1 MPEIMLKYLLSSIV
15 VTVKDLRD
23 GRCCVTAEG
32 ETFVD
37 GKMVRFA
44 IIRHPKLEQP
54 KSEDSHFK
62 QVWLD
67 EIYNFDIKG
76 GTAI

>member
-1 MPEIMLKYLLSSIV
+1 MPEIMLKHLLSSIV

-32 ETFVD
+32 KTFVD
-37 GKMVRFA
+37 GNMVRFV
-44 IIRHPKLEQP
+44 IIRHPKLEHP
-54 KSEDSHFK
+54 KSEDSRFK

-67 EIYNFDIKG
+67 ELANFDIKESR
-76 GTAI
+76 

>member
-1 MPEIMLKYLLSSIV
+1 MPEMMLKHLLSSIV
-15 VTVKDLRD
+15 VTVNDLRN

-32 ETFVD
+32 KTFVD
-37 GKMVRFA
+37 GKMVRFV

-54 KSEDSHFK
+54 KSEDSRFK
-62 QVWLD
+62 QAWLD
-67 EIYNFDIKG
+67 ELANFDIKG